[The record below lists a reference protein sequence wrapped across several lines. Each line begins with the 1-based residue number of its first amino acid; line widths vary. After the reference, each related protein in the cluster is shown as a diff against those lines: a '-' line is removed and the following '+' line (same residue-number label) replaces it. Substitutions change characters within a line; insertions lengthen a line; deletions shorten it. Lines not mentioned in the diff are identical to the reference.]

1 MLVGGEEES
10 FEAAMLNLKR
20 SFPVLVIDG
29 SGKAADFICKGLRMG
44 MNNSSEEFKS
54 ELIEAAKMV
63 YGSNDE
69 KSNTI
74 ETKCEMLITDL
85 QDEMAGNSKSIHM
98 YSVHDT
104 SYTLD
109 RTIQDILFDVF
120 YLDEKNEDKLTDNI
134 LHFVDLW
141 NRPDIAEKKI
151 FKLENSKVLEKL
163 QKKLCIKESKLS
175 KLFTN
180 ALKDDRIDLVRQVL
194 EYILDKE
201 LYKTFLD
208 HSLEGLYEDK
218 TLKQKK
224 IVDMI
229 NDAVSKIL
237 GSEEM
242 KPFEKGDE
250 ICIDDIFKHLF
261 IWAVLMNRR
270 DLAMLF
276 WKRDGDYICSA
287 LFASSLAKRLADNAS
302 AEAFMNEQTALWE
315 SSRHYED
322 LAYSVMTELYLND
335 RKHARQLLVTEVKR
349 YNSTTIF
356 EITEKF
362 SLMNF
367 MGHAACQTKL
377 NKIWKGQMKG
387 DTSNLKAIAFAVT
400 FLPILKW
407 DILKLE
413 KPGKRAKVTQSERL
427 GTKEKMNNTTCLQ
440 SVPNWIRK
448 IYYFYNAPLIKFL
461 FSVLTYLAM
470 LVAFSFFVLTD
481 LHPTEE
487 KFPSIYEYIV
497 YAWAASSLTEEIRQS
512 LVQLKDKIKLSD
524 FLKKAIVLHTN
535 KNKRSEQRHMSSD
548 DDIMEEDEESEE
560 EEEEEEECMMADDDA
575 FTTEW
580 DLKVARK
587 KKRWAQKEAEIRDQM
602 KKAKLSQGASSMDK
616 KPPENIFTSNAAA
629 GILTN
634 DLVRI
639 MEEEQELSF
648 TAEPIDDNIYN
659 WRVKIFHFDA
669 ECGLA
674 EDLLQ
679 IQSKFGYN
687 YIELEMTFEID
698 LYPFYPPLV
707 KVMRPRLQCSMM
719 QRVTNMEML
728 KLSYW
733 IPTKDMKSVI
743 QDIKT
748 FLQQWARLEVNSP
761 RNDLLKYPY
770 GAYVEIE
777 HHLLTLALV
786 SEVNPRVNYLYDMDI
801 SQLTEQ
807 RTNKPNTPVSY
818 ERWKFHRNITEIYL

>member
-1 MLVGGEEES
+1 MNDSQSPTSTDENNDIVML
-10 FEAAMLNLKR
+10 MLL
-20 SFPVLVIDG
+20 
-29 SGKAADFICKGLRMG
+29 A
-44 MNNSSEEFKS
+44 SEHEFKLHIPKGYPDYDGIFS
-54 ELIEAAKMV
+54 VEADPAV
-63 YGSNDE
+63 
-69 KSNTI
+69 
-74 ETKCEMLITDL
+74 
-85 QDEMAGNSKSIHM
+85 
-98 YSVHDT
+98 
-104 SYTLD
+104 
-109 RTIQDILFDVF
+109 
-120 YLDEKNEDKLTDNI
+120 KL
-134 LHFVDLW
+134 W
-141 NRPDIAEKKI
+141 
-151 FKLENSKVLEKL
+151 S
-163 QKKLCIKESKLS
+163 
-175 KLFTN
+175 
-180 ALKDDRIDLVRQVL
+180 
-194 EYILDKE
+194 
-201 LYKTFLD
+201 
-208 HSLEGLYEDK
+208 
-218 TLKQKK
+218 
-224 IVDMI
+224 
-229 NDAVSKIL
+229 
-237 GSEEM
+237 
-242 KPFEKGDE
+242 
-250 ICIDDIFKHLF
+250 
-261 IWAVLMNRR
+261 
-270 DLAMLF
+270 
-276 WKRDGDYICSA
+276 
-287 LFASSLAKRLADNAS
+287 
-302 AEAFMNEQTALWE
+302 TALNE
-315 SSRHYED
+315 
-322 LAYSVMTELYLND
+322 
-335 RKHARQLLVTEVKR
+335 
-349 YNSTTIF
+349 
-356 EITEKF
+356 
-362 SLMNF
+362 
-367 MGHAACQTKL
+367 
-377 NKIWKGQMKG
+377 
-387 DTSNLKAIAFAVT
+387 
-400 FLPILKW
+400 
-407 DILKLE
+407 
-413 KPGKRAKVTQSERL
+413 
-427 GTKEKMNNTTCLQ
+427 
-440 SVPNWIRK
+440 
-448 IYYFYNAPLIKFL
+448 
-461 FSVLTYLAM
+461 
-470 LVAFSFFVLTD
+470 
-481 LHPTEE
+481 
-487 KFPSIYEYIV
+487 
-497 YAWAASSLTEEIRQS
+497 S
-512 LVQLKDKIKLSD
+512 LVQLKDKIKLCD

-548 DDIMEEDEESEE
+548 DDIMEEDEESE

-674 EDLLQ
+674 DDLLQ

-807 RTNKPNTPVSY
+807 RTNKPNTPPDKSGGPAGKNKPEYWAKGTGYGHHYRSEWDINAYIAAQKEKDNKVETVLHKILEELKLLYTNHAPQLKPRTLGSQPEPDTGQTTVIDPVEDMFTVLDGSALIPFIEQYLTADSFLEICRHSVVTRQKQLLPLLVSLPNQQLSVY
-818 ERWKFHRNITEIYL
+818 KLLEQLEKKASMMLKHLCKAGNGSIPTSHQSWMIHQRPRPLVSFLNVLVDVEKVVHIALLLIQTEKKKKLQDTLERNSLLGNRNNSNDNDPTIYGEQIPPYDVLNTKCDAELEVQYKQVLKSMQFGSSDLPLEVTFGHHYANLYKSHQAGGQKQDDEKITLMRALITG